1 LSRFFWNFQMVFLN
15 FSKFG
20 FHRARGP
27 FEVSDFCSCYTHTIA
42 SAIHNTKSSDGS
54 SCFWNFVLL
63 FILLRQY
70 IIIYFLYGIYNV

>member
-54 SCFWNFVLL
+54 SCF
-63 FILLRQY
+63 
-70 IIIYFLYGIYNV
+70 